1 MSVAFVFLC
10 ETKATLGFRIDRS
23 VAFSGVRR
31 GNFIWIVAA
40 LTLLAPAPAAVAA
53 TPANDDFAEREVLS
67 GSLPIEVTRSNVE
80 ATKESGEW
88 ISPFAAGHSVWFE
101 WEAEED
107 GFVTLGACDDE
118 FPTIVGIF
126 TGTEIDHLTPAVEGN
141 AGEGP
146 DCPYTQRQ
154 FTFDAVGGTK
164 YVIAVD
170 GNGFYLPEGP
180 KPVTEGEIFLRIEK
194 TPTPPNDDFED
205 AQLLAG
211 EISEEPGGS
220 RFYFAH
226 TLGDNWKATTEAGEP
241 FHGTGSGASVWYSW
255 TAPETAKYSFGG
267 PCCGAGLNWSLYS
280 GDSVGELT
288 EHLSATG
295 GAQFEATAG
304 TTYRIAVYGTPDL
317 ETEEPAMGSFSFI
330 ISAQLPLLPP
340 KPSPEGGGTTASP
353 PDTTPPDTFIKGRKI
368 GPVVARFWFAS
379 NETGAKFL
387 CKVDKRPRRFRRC
400 GSPATFQHL
409 DSGRHV
415 LRVKAVD
422 AAGNADLTPAV
433 VRFRITRPP
442 GAHGLNG

>member
-1 MSVAFVFLC
+1 M
-10 ETKATLGFRIDRS
+10 
-23 VAFSGVRR
+23 RR
-31 GNFIWIVAA
+31 GIFILIAVALA
-40 LTLLAPAPAAVAA
+40 LLAAASAAVAA
-53 TPANDDFAEREVLS
+53 TPANDDFAEREVLN

-80 ATKESGEW
+80 ATKEGGEW

-107 GFVTLGACDDE
+107 GFVTIGACDDE

-126 TGTEIDHLTPAVEGN
+126 TGTEIDHLTPAVDGN

-154 FTFDAVGGTK
+154 FTFDAASGTK

-170 GNGFYLPEGP
+170 GNAFYPPEAP

-194 TPTPPNDDFED
+194 TPTPPNDDFEN

-211 EISEEPGGS
+211 EISEEPGGN

-226 TLGDNWKATTEAGEP
+226 ALGDNWKATTEAGEP

-267 PCCGAGLNWSLYS
+267 PCCGNGLNWSLYS
-280 GDSVGELT
+280 GDSLGELT

-317 ETEEPAMGSFSFI
+317 ETEEPTMGSFSFI
-330 ISAQLPLLPP
+330 ISAVLPPLPP
-340 KPSPEGGGTTASP
+340 KPSPESGGTSQMAQS
-353 PDTTPPDTFIKGRKI
+353 DVTPPQTTVSASILRRTP
-368 GPVVARFWFAS
+368 PVLIF
-379 NETGAKFL
+379 
-387 CKVDKRPRRFRRC
+387 RFRSSEPGSTFRCSLDRRPFKPC
-400 GSPATFQHL
+400 GSSRVFKKPL
-409 DSGRHV
+409 IGRHR
-415 LRVKAVD
+415 LRVYAID
-422 AAGNADLTPAV
+422 AAGNADPTPAV
-433 VRFRITRPP
+433 TRFRLPVPHP
-442 GAHGLNG
+442 GSRGLKP